1 MNIHIPHHIGRTLY
15 CRICVVTKVRKKIVD
30 KKKRRRKEHAPSN
43 EQILD
48 INLRGYIPCICESTS
63 KDE

>member
-1 MNIHIPHHIGRTLY
+1 MRG
-15 CRICVVTKVRKKIVD
+15 D
-30 KKKRRRKEHAPSN
+30 KSNEKDSRQKKRRRKEHAPSN

-48 INLRGYIPCICESTS
+48 INLRGYIPCVCESTS